1 VRRFHYRHQ
10 SQRSEQESLKL
21 SALQDQRVLAPKR
34 VRRLPPQLTLEPA
47 QEFRHLHHHV
57 LARDTH
63 REHEEIAELSQGVPI
78 REFLQKQES
87 KVAQSFWTII
97 DILHAELYFR
107 SMLAYL
113 ATKEQFLIDAPTI
126 EDLVRDKV
134 KEKLN
139 LKVGESEYTAW
150 RNSLGNAM
158 FHAINSDVIPNNAG
172 VAVEYRVNGRA
183 FRIDFMV
190 TGKDA
195 LGRESLFIVEL
206 KQWTDIEFSELADHV
221 RTYLGGGIRDTLHP
235 AYQAWSYASH
245 LNMYNEYIYENRV
258 KVKASAYLHNCADT
272 KVVNASRYEEKLKE
286 VNVFFKG
293 QANDLRSSIST
304 VIKEGTGIELLQKI
318 DQSRIRPSMQLA
330 ESVSTMLKG
339 KEEFVLLDKQK
350 TVLEKIVHAANNSTD
365 SAKQVLIVKGGP
377 GTGKSVISIN
387 AVARLTGQRLN
398 VRYVTPN
405 AAPRAVFE
413 AKLNEFFKK
422 ADIRSLFSGS
432 GSFTD
437 TAKNSYDVL
446 IVDEA
451 HRLKMKSGIYKN
463 LGENQLKEII
473 NSAKT
478 SVFFIDE
485 AQKVT
490 WSDVGEI
497 HRIEEE
503 AKRQNAKIEKIE
515 LTSQFRCG
523 GSDDY
528 LAWLDETLGVNSE
541 IPHYFKKDSFDF
553 KIFEN
558 PKDLHEEIK
567 NNNKS
572 NNKSRMV
579 AGYCWNWISQKKPTL
594 KDIQIRKFD
603 YEATWNL
610 TEDGSQWIIS
620 PSSVEEVGCIH
631 TCQGLELDYV
641 GVIVGLDLVTKNGEL
656 RTNPDARAKTDKS
669 LAGFKTELKI
679 NPDLALAKA
688 DELIRNTYRTLM
700 SRGMKGCYV
709 YFVDE
714 ATAEYFKKHLPE

>member
-1 VRRFHYRHQ
+1 V
-10 SQRSEQESLKL
+10 
-21 SALQDQRVLAPKR
+21 
-34 VRRLPPQLTLEPA
+34 
-47 QEFRHLHHHV
+47 
-57 LARDTH
+57 
-63 REHEEIAELSQGVPI
+63 
-78 REFLQKQES
+78 
-87 KVAQSFWTII
+87 
-97 DILHAELYFR
+97 
-107 SMLAYL
+107 LAYL
-113 ATKEQFLIDAPTI
+113 ATKDQFLIDAPTI

-134 KEKLN
+134 KEKLGI
-139 LKVGESEYTAW
+139 KVGDAEYAAW

-183 FRIDFMV
+183 YRIDFMLS
-190 TGKDA
+190 GLDA
-195 LGRESLFIVEL
+195 KGRESLFIVEL
-206 KQWTDIEFSELADHV
+206 KQWTNIEFSELEDHV
-221 RTYLGGGIRDTLHP
+221 KTYLGGGIRDTLHP

-245 LNMYNEYIYENRV
+245 LNMYNEYIYEN
-258 KVKASAYLHNCADT
+258 KVQVNACAYLHNCADA
-272 KVVNASRYEEKLKE
+272 KVINSSRYEEKLRE
-286 VNVFFKG
+286 VSVFIKG
-293 QANDLRSSIST
+293 QANDLRNAIST
-304 VIKEGTGIELLQKI
+304 VIKEGTGIQLLQKI
-318 DQSRIRPSMQLA
+318 DQSRIRPSIQLA

-350 TVLEKIVHAANNSTD
+350 TVLEKIVHASNNSSKNT
-365 SAKQVLIVKGGP
+365 KHVLIVKGGP

-387 AVARLTGQRLN
+387 ALARLTGQRLN

-413 AKLNEFFKK
+413 AKLSQFFKK
-422 ADIRSLFSGS
+422 ADIKSLFSGS
-432 GSFTD
+432 GSFTESS
-437 TAKNSYDVL
+437 KNSYDAL

-451 HRLKMKSGIYKN
+451 HRLKMKSGMFKN
-463 LGENQLKEII
+463 LGENQIKEII

-497 HRIEEE
+497 QRIEEE
-503 AKRQNAKIEKIE
+503 AKRQNATIEKIE

-528 LAWLDETLGVNSE
+528 LAWLDETLGVNAE
-541 IPHYFKKDSFDF
+541 TPHYFKQDSFDF
-553 KIFEN
+553 KIFDN
-558 PKDLHEEIK
+558 PIDLHNEIK
-567 NNNKS
+567 NKNQS

-579 AGYCWNWISQKKPTL
+579 AGYCWNWISQKKPML
-594 KDIQIRKFD
+594 KDIQIKEFA

-641 GVIVGLDLVTKNGEL
+641 GVIVGPDLVTKNGEL
-656 RTNPDARAKTDKS
+656 CTNPDARAKTDKS
-669 LAGFKTELKI
+669 LAGFKTEFKTK
-679 NPDLALAKA
+679 PELAVAKA